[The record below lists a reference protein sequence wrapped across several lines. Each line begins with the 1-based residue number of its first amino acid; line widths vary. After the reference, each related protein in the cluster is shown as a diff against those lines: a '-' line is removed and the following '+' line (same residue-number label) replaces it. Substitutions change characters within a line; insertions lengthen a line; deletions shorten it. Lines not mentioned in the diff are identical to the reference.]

1 MIRATEI
8 SRHSRILGLG
18 EYRPARV
25 VTNDDLAQ
33 TLDTN
38 DEWIRQRTG
47 IASRR
52 IAGEGDSVVAMATAA
67 ATKALA
73 DSGVDP
79 SRVGQVVVATCSMT
93 TSVPGASAQV
103 AHALGATA
111 AGAYDVNAA
120 CAGFC
125 YALAAASDA
134 IRTGHSEYVVVAA
147 AERLSDLVDWND
159 RSSAILFADGAGA
172 AVVGASS
179 TPGIGPLVCGS
190 DGSAASMIEMTEAR
204 RLRLDGPA
212 VFRWATTQMGDAA
225 RKVCDAAGIE
235 PSDLAAVVPHQANL
249 RIVNSIAKQLGATN
263 AVVADDVSE
272 TGNTSAASVPLA
284 LARLRR
290 EGKVATGDLA
300 LTLAFGAGLTWAG
313 SVIAIP

>member
-1 MIRATEI
+1 LIRAAEVT
-8 SRHSRILGLG
+8 RHSRILGLG

-25 VTNDDLAQ
+25 VTNDDLAR
-33 TLDTN
+33 TLDTS

-52 IAGEGDSVVAMATAA
+52 IAGDEDTVVAMATAA

-79 SRVGQVVVATCSMT
+79 SRVGQVIVATCSM
-93 TSVPGASAQV
+93 SKQVPGASAQV
-103 AHALGATA
+103 AHAIGATS
-111 AGAYDVNAA
+111 AGAFDVNAA

-125 YALAAASDA
+125 YALAVASGA
-134 IRTGHSEYVVVAA
+134 IRTGQSEYVVVSA
-147 AERLSDLVDWND
+147 AERLSDLVDWTE

-172 AVVGASS
+172 AVVGPSD

-190 DGSAASMIEMTEAR
+190 DGGAANVIGLTDAR
-204 RLRLDGPA
+204 HLRLDGPA
-212 VFRWATTQMGDAA
+212 VFRWATTEMGVAA
-225 RKVCDAAGIE
+225 RKVCEAAGIE

-249 RIVNSIAKQLGATN
+249 RIVNSIAKQLGATD
-263 AVVADDVSE
+263 AVVADDVID

-313 SVIAIP
+313 SVVSVP

>member
-1 MIRATEI
+1 VIRATTIE
-8 SRHSRILGLG
+8 RHSRILGLG

-38 DEWIRQRTG
+38 DDWIRQRTG

-52 IAGEGDSVVAMATAA
+52 IGSAEDSVVAMATAA
-67 ATKALA
+67 TTKALA
-73 DSGVDP
+73 DAGVDP
-79 SRVGQVVVATCSMT
+79 GKVGQVIVATCSMT
-93 TSVPGASAQV
+93 KHVPGASAQV
-103 AHALGATA
+103 ANAIGAAA
-111 AGAYDVNAA
+111 AGAFDVNAA

-125 YALAAASDA
+125 YALSIASDA
-134 IRTGHSEYVVVAA
+134 IRTGQSEYVVVAA
-147 AERLSDLVDWND
+147 AERLSDWVDWTD
-159 RSSAILFADGAGA
+159 RSSAILFGDGAGA
-172 AVVGASS
+172 AIVGPAE

-190 DGSAASMIEMTEAR
+190 DGANSQLIALDDERM
-204 RLRLDGPA
+204 LHLDGPA
-212 VFRWATTQMGDAA
+212 VFRWATTEMGDAA
-225 RKVCDAAGIE
+225 RRVCEAAGVE
-235 PSDLAAVVPHQANL
+235 PAELAAVVLHQANL
-249 RIVNSIAKQLGATN
+249 RIVSSIAKQLGATN
-263 AVVADDVSE
+263 AVIADDVVE

-313 SVIAIP
+313 SVVSVP